1 MCVFQCDVYGLSALF
16 ACKNK
21 ENISSWNTDWPLNGI
36 LAFFFFFHSIYFK
49 KVTCCWVQWIGLWM
63 QNATGKART
72 QCENP
77 KLYIMQLTFWV
88 PWMTG
93 KSQLQRAVSLW
104 SMNLCLADLWLLPD
118 SVCIDCSMKDGTESR
133 AWLSPLTS
141 SFRHVLFL
149 LCSCWARV
157 FGLHGLVPI
166 HIVKEQQCF
175 FAWKQYCLGCIL
187 LPSHM
192 TLLWDVVHKAQSF
205 SPWARSAAG
214 VFWSSFI
221 IFDWY
226 HLESWHSSAAMR
238 NGTFPCH
245 GTLWQH
251 YAQRKETWI
260 WNSPNN
266 HHISQWQILERYKKS
281 RF

>member
-1 MCVFQCDVYGLSALF
+1 
-16 ACKNK
+16 
-21 ENISSWNTDWPLNGI
+21 
-36 LAFFFFFHSIYFK
+36 
-49 KVTCCWVQWIGLWM
+49 M

-141 SFRHVLFL
+141 SFRHVLL
-149 LCSCWARV
+149 LPCSCWARV
-157 FGLHGLVPI
+157 FGLQGLVSI

-175 FAWKQYCLGCIL
+175 LHENNTAWAVFCYHHIWLCFGMSCIRLKASVLGLDLQLVFFGVAL
-187 LPSHM
+187 LYLIDITWRVDTHLQQWEMELSHVTALCDSTM
-192 TLLWDVVHKAQSF
+192 HK
-205 SPWARSAAG
+205 
-214 VFWSSFI
+214 
-221 IFDWY
+221 
-226 HLESWHSSAAMR
+226 E
-238 NGTFPCH
+238 
-245 GTLWQH
+245 
-251 YAQRKETWI
+251 KETWI